1 MAETSPRR
9 FSPWI
14 AFLAGGVAMLAL
26 VLAVFGWWQ
35 AQRATQAVKINL
47 RDAPALPSLPQTPN
61 GPRLPPPPIPKP
73 Q

>member
-1 MAETSPRR
+1 MAETPPRR
-9 FSPWI
+9 TSPWI
-14 AFLAGGVAMLAL
+14 AFLAGGVAVLAL

-35 AQRATQAVKINL
+35 TQRAAKGLTLDL
-47 RDAPALPSLPQTPN
+47 RDAPSLPRLPQTPD